1 MYHAGGKC
9 IFVPFSLSLKFYAG
23 RPLFNLF
30 LQNVVAIIVVSV
42 GIDQLV
48 LLTTI
53 VKTNKPEVN
62 TRRRF
67 LFYKPFPS
75 VTSCILLF
83 VCFYFVT
90 RLIHKTM

>member
-48 LLTTI
+48 LLTNI
-53 VKTNKPEVN
+53 VKRTN
-62 TRRRF
+62 
-67 LFYKPFPS
+67 L
-75 VTSCILLF
+75 
-83 VCFYFVT
+83 
-90 RLIHKTM
+90 RLIQDDVFFFIHSN

>member
-53 VKTNKPEVN
+53 VKTKNPEVN

-67 LFYKPFPS
+67 LFF
-75 VTSCILLF
+75 IF
-83 VCFYFVT
+83 
-90 RLIHKTM
+90 